1 MPSPPT
7 PASSMITAYGPVA
20 LNFYLKTPAAL
31 RLALSPLL
39 CLASSFFS
47 FLKPLP
53 SDAHFV
59 SSLFIGENP
68 LSRFPCSF
76 GPLKHPSPVIEIL
89 GSHKCSSTPSHPS
102 HFFLLSRSCIS
113 SRSFVLSVPLPST
126 VTALWGLRT
135 AGSQRPTMAPTPLPA
150 L

>member
-1 MPSPPT
+1 
-7 PASSMITAYGPVA
+7 MITASGPVA

-31 RLALSPLL
+31 RLALSPLP

-47 FLKPLP
+47 FLKRLP
-53 SDAHFV
+53 SYDPFV

-76 GPLKHPSPVIEIL
+76 RPLKHPSPVIEIF
-89 GSHKCSSTPSHPS
+89 GSHKCSSTPSRPS
-102 HFFLLSRSCIS
+102 YFFLLSGSCIS
-113 SRSFVLSVPLPST
+113 SRSFVLSVLLPST
-126 VTALWGLRT
+126 VAALQGLRT